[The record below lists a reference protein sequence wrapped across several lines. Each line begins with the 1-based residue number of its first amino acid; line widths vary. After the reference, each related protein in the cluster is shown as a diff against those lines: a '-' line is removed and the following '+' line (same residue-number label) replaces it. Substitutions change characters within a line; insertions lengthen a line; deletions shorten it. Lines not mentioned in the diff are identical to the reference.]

1 MNTHI
6 SRRTLAKG
14 AAWSAPVIAATAV
27 VPAYA
32 SSQCSAKDAG
42 LNNGVDFYY
51 GNTYDSDHQ
60 TTDQYFNIHNADAYI
75 IGLHADETIV
85 SATYN
90 LLVQY
95 RGDNPGNPS
104 DDSTVF
110 YSPTGANNASIAS
123 SELRTGWELG
133 GVDGAP
139 FSLGIDQI
147 DGTFNPTR

>member
-42 LNNGVDFYY
+42 LHNDVKFYY
-51 GNTYDSDHQ
+51 GDKYDSGHQ
-60 TTDQYFNIHNADAYI
+60 TTDQYFNIHIADAYI

-110 YSPTGANNASIAS
+110 YSPTGANNANAS
-123 SELRTGWELG
+123 TASRRGLG
-133 GVDGAP
+133 AG
-139 FSLGIDQI
+139 
-147 DGTFNPTR
+147 